1 MTFLIIIF
9 GILYLLLIGSLIY
22 GWRKIPEFQLKAE
35 EMKTGFSIII
45 PFRNEAENLS
55 ELLYSLLQLDYPCE
69 QFEILLVNDQS
80 EDASEGICTEF
91 IQQHAYLNCRLL
103 QNKRCSNSPK
113 KDAILTAVENAQ
125 FQYLL
130 TTDADCCVPVT
141 WLQAFNSII
150 SQENPQLIAGPV
162 CLKHPR
168 KTEPKKSL
176 LYAFEGMDIFSLQAS
191 GAGGFGLNQP
201 FMCNGANLCYEKQAF
216 LEADGFSGNEN
227 IASGDD
233 VFLLQKFRKNGLKT
247 IYLKAEAAIVKT
259 APQQDLQQFIS
270 QRVRWAAK
278 TPAYTSLFAKMA
290 GIIVFLTNLSL
301 VIGII
306 LALFK
311 PQLLQSLLLLFF
323 IKFNLDFILIFSAAK
338 FFRREE
344 AMRNYFWSS
353 FVYPFF
359 STFIAVLSLFKG
371 FDWKGRHFRS

>member
-9 GILYLLLIGSLIY
+9 GILYLLLMGSLIY
-22 GWRKIPEFQLKAE
+22 GWRKIPEFQLDAE
-35 EMKTGFSIII
+35 EVKTAFSIII
-45 PFRNEAENLS
+45 PFRNEAENLPD
-55 ELLYSLLQLDYPCE
+55 LLHSLVQLEYPRD

-80 EDASEGICTEF
+80 EDASESICAEF
-91 IQQHAYLNCRLL
+91 IKDHPDLKCRLL
-103 QNKRCSNSPK
+103 QNERHSNSPK
-113 KDAILTAVENAQ
+113 KDAILTAVENAR

-130 TTDADCCVPVT
+130 TTDADCRVPAT
-141 WLQAFNSII
+141 WLQAFNGVLL
-150 SQENPQLIAGPV
+150 QENPQLIAGPV
-162 CLKHPR
+162 CLKNGDS
-168 KTEPKKSL
+168 KKSL
-176 LYAFEGMDIFSLQAS
+176 LQAFEELDIFSLQAS
-191 GAGGFGLNQP
+191 GAGAFGLNQP

-216 LEADGFSGNEN
+216 LEAGGFSGNEN

-233 VFLLQKFRKNGLKT
+233 VFLLQKFREKGLKT

-259 APQQDLQQFIS
+259 APQQDLQQLVS

-278 TPAYTSLFAKMA
+278 TPAYNSLFAKMA

-306 LALFK
+306 LALFR
-311 PQLLQSLLLLFF
+311 PTLLQPLLLLFF
-323 IKFNLDFILIFSAAK
+323 VKFNLDFVLIFSAAK